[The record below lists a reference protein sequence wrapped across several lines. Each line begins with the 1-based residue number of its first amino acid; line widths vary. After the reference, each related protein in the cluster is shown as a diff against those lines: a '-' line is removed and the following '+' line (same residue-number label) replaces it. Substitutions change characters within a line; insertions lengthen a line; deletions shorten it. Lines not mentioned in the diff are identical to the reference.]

1 MLLRAAGLP
10 EVRAGALCLCLRLRH
25 IAALFGLAVPA
36 SAGAVIH
43 LARSIDPNLTGAS
56 AGARSGA
63 RARRCRGRGRR
74 GAGAG
79 CSRGGTP
86 RLDAAMTSAGAGPL
100 CAGEGRAVLA
110 GRCDCIRI
118 LRLARAYWQEEA
130 CNQDERKERFAHQNC
145 SYERPRP
152 SISSSGNALRN
163 L

>member
-10 EVRAGALCLCLRLRH
+10 VVRAGALCLCLRLRH

-36 SAGAVIH
+36 NAGAVIH

-63 RARRCRGRGRR
+63 RARRYRGRGRR
-74 GAGAG
+74 GGGAG
-79 CSRGGTP
+79 FSRGGTP
-86 RLDAAMTSAGAGPL
+86 RLDAAMTPAGAGPL

-118 LRLARAYWQEEA
+118 LRLARANRQEEA
-130 CNQDERKERFAHQNC
+130 CDQRERKASASE
-145 SYERPRP
+145 
-152 SISSSGNALRN
+152 L
-163 L
+163 LL